1 MDAFERLIEA
11 LRKRRVRF
19 VVIGLSGA
27 NYYARSA
34 GSLFATQ
41 DRDLFLE
48 PNADNVLAAWQA
60 CEAVGLHLICSDE
73 PLDLPRDRVLAERV
87 VANQASGRATDGAR
101 LDVDLTLVMAG
112 FDFATVWK
120 GRRTFRVNDLQI
132 PVARLRHIVESKRQ
146 AGRDKDRLFLAAHAD
161 TIRDLERSQGES
173 EKGRQTPKRKGSRPG
188 RKRPP
193 R

>member
-1 MDAFERLIEA
+1 MDAFERLLSS
-11 LRKRRVRF
+11 LRDRGVRF

-34 GSLFATQ
+34 GALFATQ
-41 DRDLFLE
+41 DRDLFLG
-48 PNADNVLAAWQA
+48 PNADNVLAAWRA
-60 CEAVGLHLICSDE
+60 CEAVGLQLICGEE

-87 VANQASGRATDGAR
+87 VANRASVRATDGAG

-120 GRRTFRVNDLQI
+120 GRRIFRISDLEI

-146 AGRDKDRLFLAAHAD
+146 AGRDKDRLFFAAHAD
-161 TIRDLERSQGES
+161 TLRDLEASLRRKEKKGPRQQRSRSGT
-173 EKGRQTPKRKGSRPG
+173 KGRRR
-188 RKRPP
+188 
-193 R
+193 

>member
-1 MDAFERLIEA
+1 MDAFERLVESF
-11 LRKRRVRF
+11 RNRRVRF

-60 CEAVGLHLICSDE
+60 CEAVGLHLVCGDE
-73 PLDLPRDRVLAERV
+73 RLDLPRDRVLAERV
-87 VANQASGRATDGAR
+87 VANQASVRATDGAG
-101 LDVDLTLVMAG
+101 LDVDLTLVMVG

-120 GRRTFRVNDLQI
+120 GRRTFRVNDLKI
-132 PVARLRHIVESKRQ
+132 PVARLTHIVESKRQ

-161 TIRDLERSQGES
+161 TIRDLERSLGAS
-173 EKGRQTPKRKGSRPG
+173 EKGKKTPKRKGSCPG
-188 RKRPP
+188 SKRPP